1 MIRYDMWKNDN
12 STCSN
17 KIKKKL
23 YTKIGTSLNIKNIHS
38 SEE

>member
-1 MIRYDMWKNDN
+1 MICEKMTILRDLTKL
-12 STCSN
+12 
-17 KIKKKL
+17 KKKL